1 MSEELDLHSAPRA
14 GSEAFQ
20 RLASMSLRSTSEAVT
35 SAVSFRGVERHF
47 GAVKAVD
54 GVDLDIRPGEFFA
67 MLGPSGSGKTT
78 CLRLIGGFERPAA
91 GSFEIFGEAAV
102 GGTVDRRP
110 GSTVFQGYALFPHM
124 NVRGNVCYGLMI
136 RGMDRAERRRLG
148 VEAL

>member
-78 CLRLIGGFERPAA
+78 CLRLIGGFDQPAA
-91 GSFEIFGEAAV
+91 GSNAIFSE
-102 GGTVDRRP
+102 D
-110 GSTVFQGYALFPHM
+110 L
-124 NVRGNVCYGLMI
+124 RGVP
-136 RGMDRAERRRLG
+136 R
-148 VEAL
+148 